1 MHYFQADVLFPISS
15 EPIPNGILALHDNG
29 IIQDVIDPAK
39 HSDLPENVM
48 KLDGFLTPG
57 FVNTHCHL
65 ELSHLKE
72 RFEQKKGLVS
82 FIDQMRQNRGGDGV
96 LEAIEKADREMQE
109 NGIVAVGDISNNEL
123 SILTKKKSSI
133 FYHTFVEIFDVVP
146 GRAEKAFKA
155 GVELLSNFT
164 TADLSASLAPH
175 APYTVTPELFS
186 LLSKYYF
193 QHASISTIH
202 NQETPDEDSMFNTQT
217 GGVYDFLFGLNN
229 AIAERKHQNESSLS
243 YTLDHLH
250 QFEKLLLV
258 HNTFTKREQLLDA
271 LDYSN
276 DLYWCFCPNANL
288 YIEDRL
294 PAVEEFVKAGCVIT
308 LGTDSYASNHSLSI
322 LDELKTIGQHFPSL
336 DLNEQLKWAT
346 LNGARFLGKSDLL
359 GTFEKGK
366 APGVVWI
373 QNVNIKTR
381 TLTTA
386 STSKAINAINK

>member
-15 EPIPNGILALHDNG
+15 EPILNGILAIDEKG
-29 IIQDVIDPAK
+29 TIQEVIDPAL
-39 HSDLPENVM
+39 HSNLPENVR
-48 KLDGFLTPG
+48 KFEGFLTPG

-82 FIDQMRQNRGGDGV
+82 FIDQMRQNRGGEGV
-96 LEAIEKADREMQE
+96 LEALEKADREMQD
-109 NGIVAVGDISNNEL
+109 NGTVAVGDISNNEL
-123 SILTKKKSSI
+123 SIATKKNSSI

-146 GRAEKAFKA
+146 GRAEKAFNA
-155 GVELLSNFT
+155 GVELLLNFT
-164 TADLSASLAPH
+164 DAKLSASLAPH

-193 QHASISTIH
+193 QHSSISTIH
-202 NQETPDEDSMFNTQT
+202 NQETPDEDSMFHTQT
-217 GGVYDFLFGLNN
+217 GGMYDFLFGLNN
-229 AIAERKHQNESSLS
+229 AIAERKHQNESSLA

-294 PAVEEFVKAGCVIT
+294 PSVEEFIKAGCVIT
-308 LGTDSYASNHSLSI
+308 IGTDSYASNHSLSV
-322 LDELKTIGQHFPSL
+322 LEELKTISQHFPSL

-346 LNGARFLGKSDLL
+346 LNGAQFLNKADSL

-366 APGVVWI
+366 TPGVVWI
-373 QNVNIKTR
+373 QNVNINTR

-386 STSKAINAINK
+386 STSKAINVINK